1 MSIVLSFHNEPHRL
15 IDMNNTIITIFGA
28 TGFIG
33 SELVRVLAAQGF
45 ILRLPCKHPKKADML
60 KFNGDVGQIVPI
72 TCDYTTKGIDSVIA
86 GSHAVINCTGILAEK
101 GHKSFM
107 GTHCY
112 LPEDIA
118 KSCVKN
124 GVEQFIHISALG
136 VGTSHSHYAKSKLA
150 GEQVIRKNFD
160 KVTIIRPSV
169 VFGAQ
174 DNFFNMFAKMGN
186 MLPFL
191 PLIGGGKTLFQPVY
205 VGDVANAISNSIK
218 NGSLGTYE
226 LGGPDVISFKDI
238 LNKLKSYTGQN
249 FSLLPVPFFI
259 AKIQAVM
266 MSVLPNAPITSDQ
279 IRSLKTDSIVDKH
292 AMTLSDLNVKPTSMD
307 QVLPSYLERFKK

>member
-1 MSIVLSFHNEPHRL
+1 
-15 IDMNNTIITIFGA
+15 MNNTIITIFGA

-33 SELVRVLAAQGF
+33 SELVRVLAAQGYV
-45 ILRLPCKHPKKADML
+45 LRLPCKHPKKAEML
-60 KFNGDVGQIVPI
+60 KFNGDVGQIVPM
-72 TCDYTTKGIDSVIA
+72 TCDYTPKGIDAVVDGA
-86 GSHAVINCTGILAEK
+86 HAVINCTGILAEK

-118 KSCVKN
+118 KSCAKN
-124 GVEQFIHISALG
+124 DVEQFVHISALG
-136 VGTSHSHYAKSKLA
+136 VDVSQSHYAKSKLA
-150 GEQVIRKNFD
+150 GEQVIHKNFD

-169 VFGAQ
+169 VFGVQ
-174 DNFFNMFAKMGN
+174 DNFFNMFAKIGSIA
-186 MLPFL
+186 PFL

-205 VGDVANAISNSIK
+205 VGDVVSAISNAIK
-218 NGSLGTYE
+218 NKSLGTYE
-226 LGGPDVISFKDI
+226 LGGPDVVSFKDI
-238 LNKLKSYTGQN
+238 LKKVKSSTGQK
-249 FSLLPVPFFI
+249 FCLLPIPFFI

-279 IRSLKTDSIVDKH
+279 VRSLKTDSIVDKH

-307 QVLPSYLERFKK
+307 QILPSYLERFKK

>member
-1 MSIVLSFHNEPHRL
+1 
-15 IDMNNTIITIFGA
+15 MNNTIITIFGA

-72 TCDYTTKGIDSVIA
+72 TCDYTPKGIDAVVA

-118 KSCVKN
+118 KSCAKHD
-124 GVEQFIHISALG
+124 VEQLIHISALG
-136 VGTSHSHYAKSKLA
+136 VDKSKSHYAKSKLA

-174 DNFFNMFAKMGN
+174 DNFFNMFAKMGS

-205 VGDVANAISNSIK
+205 VGDVANAISNAIK
-218 NGSLGTYE
+218 NQAFGTYE
-226 LGGPDVISFKDI
+226 LGGPDAISFKDI
-238 LNKLKSYTGQN
+238 LKKVKSYTGQN
-249 FSLLPVPFFI
+249 FCLLPIPFFI
-259 AKIQAVM
+259 AKIQATFM
-266 MSVLPNAPITSDQ
+266 GMLPNDPLTVDQ
-279 IRSLKTDSIVDKH
+279 VRSLKTNSIVEKN
-292 AMTLSDLNVKPTSMD
+292 AKTLTDLGVKPTTMD
-307 QVLPSYLERFKK
+307 QILPSYLERFKK